1 MSTGCQK
8 DRKTGQQRDRKTGR
22 KTEILFSLVIKTK
35 VVKNVNKKDK
45 TESHQARI
53 AGQLKTSLLF
63 LHHCH
68 LYLWH
73 WAQNK
78 FQNPYCKRLVWG
90 ELQSDNRCHNCNSD
104 AINHHRHV
112 SGHKKHP
119 ASVGHYF
126 CLMSGQVIVSCL
138 MSRQVV

>member
-1 MSTGCQK
+1 MMECKFIFQFFSLVIKTKVVQNVNRMSERHAGRQTERQNDFSAQLSKQKLFRMSTGCQK
-8 DRKTGQQRDRKTGR
+8 DRKTGQQRDR

-68 LYLWH
+68 LYL
-73 WAQNK
+73 
-78 FQNPYCKRLVWG
+78 
-90 ELQSDNRCHNCNSD
+90 
-104 AINHHRHV
+104 
-112 SGHKKHP
+112 
-119 ASVGHYF
+119 
-126 CLMSGQVIVSCL
+126 
-138 MSRQVV
+138 

>member
-8 DRKTGQQRDRKTGR
+8 DRKTGQQRDRKAGR

-35 VVKNVNKKDK
+35 DVKNVNKKDK

-68 LYLWH
+68 LYL
-73 WAQNK
+73 
-78 FQNPYCKRLVWG
+78 
-90 ELQSDNRCHNCNSD
+90 
-104 AINHHRHV
+104 
-112 SGHKKHP
+112 
-119 ASVGHYF
+119 
-126 CLMSGQVIVSCL
+126 
-138 MSRQVV
+138 

>member
-1 MSTGCQK
+1 MSTGCHKDRTDRQKDFSAQLSKQKLFRMSTGCQK

-68 LYLWH
+68 IYL
-73 WAQNK
+73 
-78 FQNPYCKRLVWG
+78 
-90 ELQSDNRCHNCNSD
+90 
-104 AINHHRHV
+104 
-112 SGHKKHP
+112 
-119 ASVGHYF
+119 
-126 CLMSGQVIVSCL
+126 
-138 MSRQVV
+138 